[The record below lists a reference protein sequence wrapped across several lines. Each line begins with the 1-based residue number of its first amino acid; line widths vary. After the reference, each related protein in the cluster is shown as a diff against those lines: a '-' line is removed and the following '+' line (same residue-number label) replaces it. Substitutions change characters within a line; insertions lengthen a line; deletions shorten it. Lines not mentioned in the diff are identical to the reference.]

1 MCSFFG
7 CTLTET
13 RDADTCRGA
22 LARKLDPT
30 LDSAIVQAESN
41 VHGWQLPWRAFDK
54 PGVEG
59 YGKAACAKFLSY
71 LSTSGN
77 FGSNQFAYQKER
89 GARDALAFLVLDW
102 IMSINKRRKVG
113 VYCSDV
119 SGAFDKVEKTRMVRK
134 LRATGLHESVIAI
147 FESWLR
153 TRPANVIVSGDKSE
167 TIDLANMV
175 FQGTVWGCMCWNVF
189 FHDSKHAVRK
199 SRCKE
204 IVYADDLNAY
214 KEYDRSVQNEDI
226 IIDLEICQKDVHL
239 WGAANQVVFD

>member
-1 MCSFFG
+1 MCARLLDAPLQKLAMRILAEGRWPDNWIQHWIAPLYKRTEVFKAGNYRGVHLTSQVSKAMERLLVPSFVPYLNTSGHFG
-7 CTLTET
+7 C
-13 RDADTCRGA
+13 
-22 LARKLDPT
+22 
-30 LDSAIVQAESN
+30 
-41 VHGWQLPWRAFDK
+41 
-54 PGVEG
+54 
-59 YGKAACAKFLSY
+59 
-71 LSTSGN
+71 
-77 FGSNQFAYQKER
+77 NQFGYQKER

-134 LRATGLHESVIAI
+134 LRATGLHESLIAI

-175 FQGTVWGCMCWNVF
+175 FQGTVWGCICLNAF

-199 SRCKE
+199 S
-204 IVYADDLNAY
+204 
-214 KEYDRSVQNEDI
+214 
-226 IIDLEICQKDVHL
+226 
-239 WGAANQVVFD
+239 